1 MAMIFPGM
9 DPYLEHPSLWPGFH
23 NWFIIALAEAMQP
36 RLRPR
41 YVAAV
46 EARLYIEGADRE
58 SIPDVLVHRT
68 SASKSSPT
76 RDAGSALA
84 VAVAHDEEDAP
95 VIVQASPVEVSES
108 YLTILDRSSGHKVVT
123 VIELLSPS
131 NKQGGP
137 GRKLYRSKQRDLL
150 RSDVHLVEIDLLRTG
165 RHTVAVPK
173 GLAEPRGPYDYLICV
188 NRAKRPRDEYE
199 LYPRLLRRPLPTIS
213 VPLAQGDPDLRVP
226 LQPVLEHT
234 YNAGSYRERI
244 AYDRPCYP
252 PLSDDDQAWA
262 DALIRSANPAEA
274 PPAEG

>member
-9 DPYLEHPSLWPGFH
+9 DPYLEHPGLWPGFH

-68 SASKSSPT
+68 PSSTSAPVQ
-76 RDAGSALA
+76 RPGFA
-84 VAVAHDEEDAP
+84 VAEEDAP
-95 VIVQASPVEVSES
+95 VIVQASPAEVSES
-108 YLTILDRSSGHKVVT
+108 YLTILDRSSGQKVVT

-165 RHTVAVPK
+165 RHTVAVPR

-199 LYPRLLRRPLPTIS
+199 LYPRSLRRPLPTIS
-213 VPLAQGDPDLRVP
+213 VPLARGDDDLRVP

-234 YNAGSYRERI
+234 YDAGSYRDRI
-244 AYDRPCYP
+244 PYDRPCVP
-252 PLSDDDQAWA
+252 PLSSDDQAWA
-262 DALIRSANPAEA
+262 DALIRSDNPAEP